1 MDDTARKALLYTG
14 LAVIGGSAA
23 VAVTV
28 ALIRSTSQR
37 GEGIRL
43 KVRHEVDPSTR
54 VLLAETNATAKKL
67 AEQGLRVR
75 LFGKPK

>member
-1 MDDTARKALLYTG
+1 MNEPSRKALMYTG
-14 LAVIGGSAA
+14 LALVGGAAA

-28 ALIRSTSQR
+28 GLIRSTSQR

-43 KVRHEVDPSTR
+43 RVSHEVDPKTQA
-54 VLLAETNATAKKL
+54 LLAQTNTTVKQL

-75 LFGKPK
+75 LFGKPT

>member
-1 MDDTARKALLYTG
+1 MNEASRKALMYTG
-14 LAVIGGSAA
+14 LAIVGGATA

-28 ALIRSTSQR
+28 SLIRSTSQR

-43 KVRHEVDPSTR
+43 KVSHEVDPKTR
-54 VLLAETNATAKKL
+54 TLLSETNTTVKQL